1 MTRFIEHIIEP
12 RRLLLCWQA
21 IMQKV
26 RAGVAVNPVRK
37 DIDPDTG
44 VLSQPGEAQP

>member
-1 MTRFIEHIIEP
+1 MESGLEAGDRVIVEG
-12 RRLLLCWQA
+12 L
-21 IMQKV
+21 QKV